1 MNEHHLNIYNNW
13 NGNLVVGDDVDGA
26 VGRVVGQL
34 SHVERLVDN
43 TLEKRSNYLPYSRF
57 HLMFH
62 SFIFSDTFK
71 NMKFRIDQ
79 TQK

>member
-1 MNEHHLNIYNNW
+1 M
-13 NGNLVVGDDVDGA
+13 
-26 VGRVVGQL
+26 GRVVGQL
-34 SHVERLVDN
+34 SHVKRLVDN